1 MNFLRYP
8 LLLFSFFAIFNLFGQ
23 SIRISGQV
31 LDEQSKQP
39 LAFVTI
45 GVEGTNNG
53 FITDIDGRFNS
64 TIDENQTALTFNY
77 IGYSRRTIEVN
88 RIIENPIILMRQ
100 RAIEVSEVKIVP
112 GINPAD
118 VIMNKVI
125 ENRKNNNPEE
135 ATQFS
140 YDSYNKLVFT
150 VNPDSVSKKIELQKD
165 SVNKDSSLLDVADYI
180 SKQHILMMESVS
192 HRDYISPTKDKEVI
206 LASRVSGLKSP
217 EFSLIG
223 TQLQSFSFYKDYVEL
238 MDYRLLSPISKGAT
252 SQYLFILED
261 SIIDNGEKYYT
272 ISFQPKKGKNFEAL
286 KGQLSIHK
294 GDYAIK
300 SVSAGPAVDGAGL
313 DMKIQQLYEKVD
325 GQWFPIQL
333 NSNLTFNSLIVDQFP
348 LYGIGRSYL
357 KNIQLK
363 SIRPKNKFD
372 NVVLEM
378 DRKIKVNTDSLLK
391 LYRIDTLDVR
401 EVRTYQQM
409 DSIGEAEK
417 FDEKLRLLKIVT
429 TGSIPLGAISVD
441 LNRLGGFNQ
450 YEGLRLGL
458 GAHTNDLVSKK
469 VSLGG
474 YFAYGFKDKNWKYG
488 GDLTY
493 KPSYNSNAKF
503 KLSYSND
510 VLERGG
516 VNFEL
521 LKKPTLTTEN
531 YRNFYIYQMDLREQ
545 LRFESSFSFLRSWQF
560 NLFGQHNWVQ
570 SGDNYRFLQSV
581 SDEVN
586 LRFSQFEQTE
596 VGVEARF
603 AYGEKFVELFGM
615 KISSGTK
622 YPVVHFKYTKGLQED
637 QSAFD
642 YNRFEGRI
650 EKLFVIRNAG
660 ELNIR
665 FLGGYI
671 DASAP
676 LLFNFTPSGVNR
688 GFPLSVAN
696 TFETARP
703 NEFFHDRFASVFI
716 RHNFKKLLYK
726 GEKFH
731 PEFAIHSAFGI
742 GEMSQ
747 INNHQNITFGTMSKG
762 FFESGLIADDLLK
775 MQFLTFGTGVFYR
788 YGYYSKPDELDN
800 FQFKLSMRI
809 RL

>member
-1 MNFLRYP
+1 MNFLKYP
-8 LLLFSFFAIFNLFGQ
+8 LLLLLLFVIFNSYGQ

-64 TIDENQTALTFNY
+64 TIDENQMALTFNY

-88 RIIENPIILMRQ
+88 KIIENPIILMRQ

-118 VIMNKVI
+118 VIMNRVI
-125 ENRKNNNPEE
+125 GNRKINNPEE

-150 VNPDSVSKKIELQKD
+150 VNPDSVSKKMELQKD

-252 SQYLFILED
+252 GQYLFILED

-300 SVSAGPAVDGAGL
+300 SVSASPAVEGGGIE
-313 DMKIQQLYEKVD
+313 MKIQQMYEKVD

-333 NSNLTFNSLIVDQFP
+333 NSNLTFNTLIIDQFP

-357 KNIQLK
+357 QNIQLT
-363 SIRPKNKFD
+363 SLRPKNKFD

-378 DRKIKVNTDSLLK
+378 DRKIKSNTDSLLNAF
-391 LYRIDTLDVR
+391 RIDTLDAR
-401 EVRTYQQM
+401 DARTYQQM

-417 FDEKLRLLKIVT
+417 FDEKLRILKIVT
-429 TGSIPLGAISVD
+429 TGNIPVGPINFD
-441 LNRLGGFNQ
+441 LNRLGTYNN

-458 GAHTNDLVSKK
+458 GVHTNDKISNKL
-469 VSLGG
+469 SLGG

-488 GDLTY
+488 GDLSY
-493 KPSYNSNAKF
+493 KPFQEEDIRLKISY
-503 KLSYSND
+503 LND

-516 VNFEL
+516 TEFTL
-521 LKKPTLTTEN
+521 LKKPTTTSES
-531 YRNFYIYQMDLREQ
+531 YRYLYIYQMDLIEKV
-545 LRFESSFSFLRSWQF
+545 RFESSFSVLKSWQF
-560 NLFGQHNWVQ
+560 NVFGQHNWIQ
-570 SGDNYRFLQSV
+570 SGDDYRYLRPV
-581 SDEVN
+581 SDEVS
-586 LRFSQFEQTE
+586 LRYNRFQQSE
-596 VGVEARF
+596 VGLEARF

-622 YPVVHFKYTKGLQED
+622 YPTVHFKYTKGLEVD
-637 QSAFD
+637 QSQFD
-642 YNRFEGRI
+642 YNKYEGRI
-650 EKLFVIRNAG
+650 EKLFVIRNGG
-660 ELNIR
+660 ELNVR
-665 FLGGYI
+665 LLGGYI

-676 LLFNFTPSGVNR
+676 LMFNFTPTGVNQ
-688 GFPLSVAN
+688 GVGISVAN
-696 TFETARP
+696 TFETVRP
-703 NEFFHDRFASVFI
+703 NEFFHNRFASIFI
-716 RHNFKKLLYK
+716 RHNFKKLLYN

-731 PEFAIHSAFGI
+731 PEFVLHTAFGI
-742 GEMSQ
+742 GE
-747 INNHQNITFGTMSKG
+747 INRPAAHQNIAFNTMDKG
-762 FFESGLIADDLLK
+762 YFESGLIANDL
-775 MQFLTFGTGVFYR
+775 MRMEFLTFGAGAFYR
-788 YGYYSKPDELDN
+788 YGYYAEPDELDN
-800 FQFKLSMRI
+800 FLFKLAMRI
-809 RL
+809 AF